1 MNTRM
6 AGKAERPDGN
16 GRRENEAR
24 PTQEGSMHAGPA
36 AGGTTSPGGGP
47 ARADSIGDLSLARFA
62 GPRYWPTWLLLASLK
77 LAAKLPFP
85 VQLGLGRAIG
95 SALAVLLRRQRTI
108 VEINLATC
116 FPELSAA
123 ERRALARRHFEAIG
137 MSFVEMGIGWFSPAE
152 RLRELVRI
160 EGLEHL
166 ERAQAAGRGV
176 LLVSA
181 HFTPLEV
188 GFGILLDAWP
198 DISCM
203 YRPQRNAMMDAV
215 IRRGRGRYV
224 TEQIPRDNVRGL
236 VKSLRRG
243 RIVVYIADQTY
254 LGNQSELLPFFG
266 EPAMTNIAM
275 TKLAQ
280 IGNALVVPYFFRRL
294 PGTAGYEVTILPPLE
309 GVPSDDAA
317 RDTRKWVELL
327 EAHIRLAPE
336 QYLWIYKKFKRR
348 PAPLPDL
355 YRRQ

>member
-1 MNTRM
+1 MSARM
-6 AGKAERPDGN
+6 AGKAERPEDN
-16 GRRENEAR
+16 SRRPNDAR
-24 PTQEGSMHAGPA
+24 PAQQGSAHTRPA
-36 AGGTTSPGGGP
+36 AGHTASPGGP
-47 ARADSIGDLSLARFA
+47 PQADSFGDLSLAGFA
-62 GPRYWPTWLLLASLK
+62 GPRYWPTWLLLAFLK
-77 LAAKLPFP
+77 VASKLPFS
-85 VQLGLGRAIG
+85 VQLALGRALG
-95 SALAVLLRRQRTI
+95 SALAALLRRRRRI

-116 FPELSAA
+116 FPELPAA
-123 ERRALARRHFEAIG
+123 ERRALVRRHFQSIG
-137 MSFVEMGIGWFSPAE
+137 MSFVEMGMGWFCPPA

-166 ERAQAAGRGV
+166 ERAQADGRGV

-188 GFGILLDAWP
+188 GFGVLADAWP

-203 YRPQRNAMMDAV
+203 YAPQRNAMMDAM
-215 IRRGRGRYV
+215 IRRGRARYV

-236 VKSLRRG
+236 VKALRRG

-266 EPAMTNIAM
+266 EPAMTNVAM

-348 PAPLPDL
+348 PAPWPDL
-355 YRRQ
+355 YREQ

>member
-1 MNTRM
+1 
-6 AGKAERPDGN
+6 
-16 GRRENEAR
+16 
-24 PTQEGSMHAGPA
+24 MHAGPA

-85 VQLGLGRAIG
+85 VQLGLGRAIC

-166 ERAQAAGRGV
+166 ERAQADGRGV

-188 GFGILLDAWP
+188 GFGVLADAWSSYAYP
-198 DISCM
+198 AGASLRAINDV
-203 YRPQRNAMMDAV
+203 V
-215 IRRGRGRYV
+215 IRP
-224 TEQIPRDNVRGL
+224 TPQ
-236 VKSLRRG
+236 
-243 RIVVYIADQTY
+243 
-254 LGNQSELLPFFG
+254 
-266 EPAMTNIAM
+266 
-275 TKLAQ
+275 
-280 IGNALVVPYFFRRL
+280 
-294 PGTAGYEVTILPPLE
+294 
-309 GVPSDDAA
+309 
-317 RDTRKWVELL
+317 
-327 EAHIRLAPE
+327 
-336 QYLWIYKKFKRR
+336 
-348 PAPLPDL
+348 
-355 YRRQ
+355 